1 MRVLLICPSWG
12 RACGIASYTEQLRL
26 GLSVLGVESDV
37 APSSALIQRYLN
49 EKRYDGVLLQHEYG
63 LYYFNL
69 VTVLT
74 LVDRTDLPFVI
85 TMHNTDHRGWMGAQH
100 LFLFKT
106 RAKFVVHSG
115 LARDNLLQARPSP
128 DPARLSV
135 IAMGSPDY
143 RDTLGPTAEVRRE
156 MGLPRNGFV
165 VGFFGFA
172 AGHKGIANLVKALA
186 LLPDVKGY
194 IGATVHPVNPAAV
207 GAIYGECGLSR
218 QASGRSEHGNVLLMH
233 EKIPGERFG
242 RYQNAVDMIIFPY
255 TVHGTSI
262 STSMMAHQ
270 SLASGRPVVTTDV
283 PYFSDLGDEVLK
295 IPDNQPATIAGA
307 IRTLRD
313 DPGLR
318 AILTAKAMAYAAE
331 HRWPRVAQAYL
342 DLL

>member
-12 RACGIASYTEQLRL
+12 RACGIASYTKQLRL
-26 GLSVLGVESDV
+26 GLDVLGVGSDV
-37 APSSALIQRYLN
+37 ATGPAHIQRCLN

-69 VTVLT
+69 IAVLT
-74 LVDRTDLPFVI
+74 LIDQTDLPFVI

-100 LFLFKT
+100 LFLFRT

-115 LARDNLLQARPSP
+115 VARDNLLRATPSP

-143 RDTLGPTAEVRRE
+143 RGTFGPPGQVRRE
-156 MGLPRNGFV
+156 IGLAGDGFV

-186 LLPDVKGY
+186 LLPDVQGY
-194 IGATVHPVNPAAV
+194 INATVHPVNPSAV
-207 GAIYGECGLSR
+207 DAIYGECGLRR
-218 QASGRSEHGNVLLMH
+218 QSSERNQHGNVLLAHGM
-233 EKIPGERFG
+233 IPDDRFG
-242 RYQNAVDMIIFPY
+242 RYQHAVDMIVYPY
-255 TVHGTSI
+255 TIHGTSV

-283 PYFSDLGDEVLK
+283 PYFSDLNAEVLK
-295 IPDNQPATIAGA
+295 IPDNQPDTIAGA

-318 AILTAKAMAYAAE
+318 ETLAARAMAYASQYS
-331 HRWPRVAQAYL
+331 WPRVAQAHL